1 MNIRKL
7 YEGLPNYK
15 VANGYHLE
23 MEGCIVNVRQ
33 GLHDNEGRKVTQIE
47 IIPDDR
53 YAGEKKWIVDSYRN
67 IRVIQTNEIV

>member
-1 MNIRKL
+1 MNSRKL
-7 YEGLPNYK
+7 YEGSPHYK

-33 GLHDNEGRKVTQIE
+33 GLRDNKNRKVTSIE

-53 YAGEKKWIVDSYRN
+53 YAGEKKWIVDSCRN
-67 IRVIQTNEIV
+67 IRVIQTNEVI